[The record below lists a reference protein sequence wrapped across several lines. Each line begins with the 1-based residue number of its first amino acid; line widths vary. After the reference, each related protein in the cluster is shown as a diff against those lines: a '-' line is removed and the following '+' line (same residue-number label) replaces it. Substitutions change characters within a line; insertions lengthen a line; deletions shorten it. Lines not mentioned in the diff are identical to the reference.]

1 MNRISTCLWFDGQA
15 EEAAAFYVAIFKNS
29 SIVETLYCL
38 QEMHRP
44 KGSVL
49 TVSFVLDG
57 QEFLALNG
65 GPEFTFS
72 PAISFMVNCETQ
84 EEIDDYWKKLT
95 ADGGKEVECGW
106 LTDKFGVSWQIV
118 PSALLKMLNDPDTA
132 AAERAFAAMLKMK
145 KLDIAQLKQAFASS

>member
-1 MNRISTCLWFDGQA
+1 MNRISTCLWFDGQV

-145 KLDIAQLKQAFASS
+145 KLDIAQLKQAFAGS